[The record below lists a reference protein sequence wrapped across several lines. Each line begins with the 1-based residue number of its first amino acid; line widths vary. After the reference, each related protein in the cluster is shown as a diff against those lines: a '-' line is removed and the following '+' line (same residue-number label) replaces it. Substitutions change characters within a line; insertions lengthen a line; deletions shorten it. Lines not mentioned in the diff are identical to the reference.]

1 MSKDDLPADEVPDKA
16 SLMANW
22 ETRIS
27 LLEHDVSVL
36 QGKVPKSKIRRA
48 SGSFSTDS

>member
-1 MSKDDLPADEVPDKA
+1 MSKDNVLVDELPDQA

-27 LLEHDVSVL
+27 LLEA
-36 QGKVPKSKIRRA
+36 R
-48 SGSFSTDS
+48 SGRITE